1 MSFDHKKASKE
12 FKKQINC
19 LVENTENWITITVPI
34 KKKLKE
40 LINMEQE
47 LQKLDLTHYR
57 LLIAQDL
64 WQPHNQILSI
74 MFLKQFIKLNVNSD
88 TIIKIMKHA
97 ELNISIATVFLNT
110 QTLKMT

>member
-34 KKKLKE
+34 K

-47 LQKLDLTHYR
+47 LQKLDLTHYS